1 MHFAQNTK
9 IPINISNGLLY
20 YYKKFKNYLV
30 KLLFVNDDLSEEDN
44 KAYQSIVDNEA
55 YYPQQ
60 RINKSSRNNNAE
72 EETLSN
78 IYESYKRSYKEN
90 KINNNNTGNIN
101 NINNNNNIQQ
111 EEIILDETTLFKK
124 TPLFLK
130 IAKFI
135 SDCII

>member
-78 IYESYKRSYKEN
+78 IYESYKRS
-90 KINNNNTGNIN
+90 
-101 NINNNNNIQQ
+101 
-111 EEIILDETTLFKK
+111 
-124 TPLFLK
+124 
-130 IAKFI
+130 
-135 SDCII
+135 